1 MTYSHFC
8 NICKYQNEDSEILK
22 VCPDC
27 SSTGITNDI
36 PIDGGS
42 DDFIDEGDPK
52 ESFSTG
58 VEENV

>member
-1 MTYSHFC
+1 MIYQHFC
-8 NICKYQNEDSEILK
+8 HICKYENQDSEILK

-36 PIDGGS
+36 PVYDES

-52 ESFSTG
+52 ESFPS
-58 VEENV
+58 EPKEI